1 MFYIIQYFKCN
12 KNTANDIAESVHH
25 YSHIQLWTICGFF
38 PIHSANIE
46 RTSTVIQAL
55 FYLGVGI
62 QQLTK

>member
-12 KNTANDIAESVHH
+12 KNIANDIAESVHPLFT
-25 YSHIQLWTICGFF
+25 YTVMDNLWFLS
-38 PIHSANIE
+38 IHSANIE

-55 FYLGVGI
+55 FHLGVVI